1 MTGASPQAAPNFG
14 RTHPNHAARYAIA
27 AEYVEVVRGL
37 WDCWADD
44 ALLADRRSGRYI
56 DPARLRPLDHAG
68 PHFAVQGPLN
78 ISRSPQGQPVILQ
91 AGGSPA
97 GLALAAAS
105 ADVVFSVVQDFA
117 EARSQY
123 AALKTLLPAHGRKAA
138 DLAVLPGVM
147 PVIGRTEREATE
159 KLALLQSFVDASN
172 ARQLLSDRLGID
184 LRSHDLD
191 APLPD
196 VPVPDTYHSFARA
209 MLNKAGREG
218 LNLRD
223 LYNLVAAARGHWVL
237 CGTPESVADTL
248 RAWFEGGA
256 ADGFNVMPPDFPEGL
271 RDFTQGVVPILQE
284 RGLFRRAY
292 AGPTLRDHLGLARP
306 ARRPV

>member
-1 MTGASPQAAPNFG
+1 M
-14 RTHPNHAARYAIA
+14 
-27 AEYVEVVRGL
+27 
-37 WDCWADD
+37 
-44 ALLADRRSGRYI
+44 
-56 DPARLRPLDHAG
+56 
-68 PHFAVQGPLN
+68 
-78 ISRSPQGQPVILQ
+78 
-91 AGGSPA
+91 
-97 GLALAAAS
+97 
-105 ADVVFSVVQDFA
+105 VFSVVQDFA

-237 CGTPESVADTL
+237 CGPPRLHPRRRSQPAGARPVPPRLCGPDAP
-248 RAWFEGGA
+248 RPPRSCSPGA
-256 ADGFNVMPPDFPEGL
+256 APSLSGRRGETSARPRVEPVAGAFC
-271 RDFTQGVVPILQE
+271 E
-284 RGLFRRAY
+284 RGLPRIGERSF
-292 AGPTLRDHLGLARP
+292 AGHTPG
-306 ARRPV
+306 